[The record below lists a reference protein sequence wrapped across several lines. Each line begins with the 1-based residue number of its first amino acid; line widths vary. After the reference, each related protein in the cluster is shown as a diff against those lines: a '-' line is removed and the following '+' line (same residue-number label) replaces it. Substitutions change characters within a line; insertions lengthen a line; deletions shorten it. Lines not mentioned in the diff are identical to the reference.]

1 MQVIN
6 TCDQVL
12 GSQDENP
19 TIGFVI
25 GTQSMP
31 LSKTNWSHIEACNNG
46 LTSYLKCME
55 VVESL
60 RGVILCIGAHTHTH
74 TKIKNNNKIIK

>member
-46 LTSYLKCME
+46 LTS
-55 VVESL
+55 
-60 RGVILCIGAHTHTH
+60 
-74 TKIKNNNKIIK
+74 